1 MRLTEDGH
9 MVCEMD
15 SVFEIQYRR
24 LNEETSIPEPTLIRA
39 SETDRKIWKF
49 YPACSFACR
58 QLMEKEQWPDLKE
71 IEIIPTIKL
80 VADDSKRSKA
90 NY

>member
-1 MRLTEDGH
+1 MKLTEDGH
-9 MVCEMD
+9 EVSEMD

-39 SETDRKIWKF
+39 IDTDRKIWKF
-49 YPACSFACR
+49 YPACAFACSR
-58 QLMEKEQWPDLKE
+58 LMVKEEWPDLKE

-80 VADDSKRSKA
+80 IADDSRRK
-90 NY
+90 